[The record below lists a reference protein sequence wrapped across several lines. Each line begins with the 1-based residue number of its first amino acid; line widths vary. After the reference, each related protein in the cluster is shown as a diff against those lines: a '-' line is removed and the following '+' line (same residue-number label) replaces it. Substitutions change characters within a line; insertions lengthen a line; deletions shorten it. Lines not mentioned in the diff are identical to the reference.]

1 MSRPVT
7 NHRGLL
13 VAVRSLQALAALVF
27 LAYCAQ
33 LFFKLGDFKTDEFF
47 SIWVFDAL
55 VGFGGLLCLIRAVF
69 VKRERLVWA
78 LLGAG
83 LMAWL
88 AGELYFSIVLW
99 DMHVTPVPSL
109 SDGLMLS
116 FYPAA
121 YAALLLL
128 MRPALSRLEAGR
140 WLDGIIAALAIG
152 AVTSAVALDP
162 LLVTWGGDGETLAAI
177 TDMAYPVCDV
187 VLLVL
192 LAGMFTLEGWRLDRR
207 WALLGAGLALVAAG
221 DIMYLFLSAEGSW
234 NMITWIEPLWPL
246 GTLLIGSAAWAADRP
261 ARIAA
266 AEQGRQ
272 AILLPVAFSML
283 ALGVLAGDH
292 YWNLNAVGYALASA
306 AMVAAMAR
314 MLMGYT
320 DKQRLLHAA
329 TQQSMTDELTGLGN
343 RRRLMVDLQGMREP
357 GLDPNGV
364 LLLLDLDGFKNYND
378 RFGHPAGDSLLE
390 RLGERL
396 ESLLPDASCY
406 RLGGDEFCV
415 IHRGQDI
422 DLAELEGIAT
432 AACSTYGDG
441 FSVTAS
447 IGSVVMP
454 EDAEPGTEAL
464 KIADGRLYNDKG
476 RRARS
481 LVRARAHDVLL
492 QILEEREPSLRS
504 HVKHVRTL
512 SVAVAQRL
520 GIDDGGIDDI
530 ARAAELHDIGKV
542 GSPVET
548 LQKPKGLD
556 RSEREMVDQHTIIG
570 ERIVNAAADL
580 QSGGRLIRSSHE
592 RFDGAGY
599 PDELRGEESPLGSRI
614 IFACDAWDA
623 MVTQRPYSR
632 AMPHAEAVQELRK
645 CAGTQ
650 FDPLVVET
658 LCEIVDPGELP
669 VTDGTT
675 GGSPAAK
682 TGVA

>member
-1 MSRPVT
+1 VSRPVT
-7 NHRGLL
+7 TNRGLL
-13 VAVRSLQALAALVF
+13 VAVRSLQVLAGLVF
-27 LAYCAQ
+27 LAYIAQ
-33 LFFKLGDFKTDEFF
+33 LHFKLGDAKTDEFF
-47 SIWVFDAL
+47 SVWVFDAL
-55 VGFGGLLCLIRAVF
+55 VGVSGLLCLLRAAF
-69 VKRERLVWA
+69 VRRERLVWT

-83 LMAWL
+83 LLAWL

-99 DMHVTPVPSL
+99 DMRVTPVPSL

-121 YAALLLL
+121 YAAILLL

-177 TDMAYPVCDV
+177 TDLAYPVCDV

-207 WALLGAGLALVAAG
+207 WALLGAGLAMVAAG
-221 DIMYLFLSAEGSW
+221 DIMYLWLSAEGSW
-234 NMITWIEPLWPL
+234 NLIAFIEPLWPL

-261 ARIAA
+261 ARVLAA
-266 AEQGRQ
+266 GQGRQ
-272 AILLPVAFSML
+272 AILLPVAFAML

-292 YWNLNAVGYALASA
+292 YWNLNAIGYALATAALVA
-306 AMVAAMAR
+306 AMVR

-320 DKQRLLHAA
+320 DKQRLLSAA
-329 TQQSMTDELTGLGN
+329 TEQSMTDELTGLGN
-343 RRRLMVDLQGMREP
+343 RRRLMLDLQQMLGPDTERE
-357 GLDPNGV
+357 GV

-378 RFGHPAGDSLLE
+378 RFGHPAGDALLE

-396 ESLLPDASCY
+396 EGLMPDASCY

-415 IHRGQDI
+415 IDRGPDI
-422 DLAELEGIAT
+422 DVEELEGIAT

-454 EDAEPGTEAL
+454 ADAEPGTEAL
-464 KIADGRLYNDKG
+464 KIADSRLYSDKG

-512 SVAVAQRL
+512 AVAVAQRL
-520 GIDDGGIDDI
+520 GIDDPGVDDI

-542 GSPVET
+542 GIPVET
-548 LQKPKGLD
+548 LQKAKGLD
-556 RSEREMVDQHTIIG
+556 RSEREMIDQHTIIG
-570 ERIVNAAADL
+570 ERIVNAAAEL
-580 QSGGRLIRSSHE
+580 QSVGRLIRSSHE
-592 RFDGAGY
+592 RWDGAGY
-599 PDELRGEESPLGSRI
+599 PDQLRGEGIPLGARI

-632 AMPHAEAVQELRK
+632 AMPHGEAVTELRK

-650 FDPLVVET
+650 FDPHVVET
-658 LCEIVDPGELP
+658 LLQIVDPDALP
-669 VTDGTT
+669 VTDGSTIETT
-675 GGSPAAK
+675 A
-682 TGVA
+682 VA